1 MFVDDNLFE
10 KQLIAVKKKNKE
22 LLEINKINRI
32 DNDKMKQ
39 EVNEIVSQKLNLDKE
54 KVYILFNLCIF
65 VPVL

>member
-39 EVNEIVSQKLNLDKE
+39 EVNEIVSQKLNLEKE